1 MNSFNVGIA
10 KCKWLLSHGGSIL
23 LGLVLIARCAGEPVI
38 ILDPVFYRTP
48 ITEPIA
54 DSKHTVIAYYNENSD
69 GSVTP
74 LQAANLVN
82 HSLTETRTA
91 ALAHARTLFR
101 QLEVTLVRDDH
112 DVVVA
117 VRLEST
123 DPALSSILL
132 LPELRTAFS
141 QFLGKEYLACAP
153 TRFAIFFFPRIGEN
167 LEPFASDIETFY
179 HNSTW
184 PISTELFTWSGDQL
198 AVEQD
203 FERNN

>member
-1 MNSFNVGIA
+1 MNSFNVGIG

-23 LGLVLIARCAGEPVI
+23 LGLVLVARCAGGPVI

-54 DSKHTVIAYYNENSD
+54 GSKRTVVAYYNENPD
-69 GSVTP
+69 GPVTP

-82 HSLTETRTA
+82 KSLPETRSA
-91 ALAHARTLFR
+91 ALAHARTLFQ
-101 QLEVTLVRDDH
+101 QLEVKLVRNDH

-132 LPELRTAFS
+132 LPELRTTFT

-153 TRFAIFFFPRIGEN
+153 TRFAIFLFPRIGEN
-167 LEPFASDIETFY
+167 LDQFASDIESFY

-198 AVEQD
+198 AVETD
-203 FERNN
+203 FERND